1 MLAAARALEVPISTK
16 WPCDFRMQQN
26 FPEVFEAETE
36 SSELL
41 LSGFVFLVQS
51 ILKLLAIPAV
61 F

>member
-36 SSELL
+36 ETSPHKKSA
-41 LSGFVFLVQS
+41 SAG
-51 ILKLLAIPAV
+51 
-61 F
+61 